1 MRLKNADYVLLKV
14 IRGVLLKIERTDLA
28 GDLGELLERY
38 EKSREVTRERN
49 RLAMRKLRAARK
61 EAK

>member
-61 EAK
+61 ETK

>member
-38 EKSREVTRERN
+38 EKSREVTHERN

>member
-61 EAK
+61 EVN